1 MDLENQ
7 FVACG
12 VMWGCTFESNQM
24 TLSKSSFWT
33 STCHEALDAAQVVE
47 NGRVVKYPHF
57 GGKKYKAEYHIFPY
71 ILYKSTFYKVSQRG
85 NGVMD
90 SALTGFVGG
99 LSLILAIALFWVKFQ
114 FADDFF
120 SLSGVKVVGE
130 KEPNKIIGVVY
141 HSQNVEDKKILAL
154 IYEQTRAKARNV
166 WLILVH
172 YSNYLS
178 YWASSPASFQSNI
191 EVIHQ

>member
-1 MDLENQ
+1 M
-7 FVACG
+7 
-12 VMWGCTFESNQM
+12 
-24 TLSKSSFWT
+24 
-33 STCHEALDAAQVVE
+33 
-47 NGRVVKYPHF
+47 
-57 GGKKYKAEYHIFPY
+57 
-71 ILYKSTFYKVSQRG
+71 
-85 NGVMD
+85 
-90 SALTGFVGG
+90 
-99 LSLILAIALFWVKFQ
+99 KFQ

-172 YSNYLS
+172 YINYLS
-178 YWASSPASFQSNI
+178 Y
-191 EVIHQ
+191 